1 MSKKD
6 YEEEFEDEDFE
17 EYEDFEDDH
26 DFEDFFK
33 DFEDDDD
40 FEDDEED
47 DEDDEG
53 EYAPTRDVIAKL
65 LREDENCVHGNKDY
79 VEEAASIIEKW
90 YGEECLTGAPS
101 FKYEEDFLDNGY
113 WDICELT
120 EGQNAIVDEEGA
132 RECHIVWMALE
143 GYDPYED
150 EDEEEEE

>member
-17 EYEDFEDDH
+17 DDEDFE
-26 DFEDFFK
+26 FEI

-40 FEDDEED
+40 FEDDE
-47 DEDDEG
+47 EDDEG

-90 YGEECLTGAPS
+90 YGEEYLTGAPS
-101 FKYEEDFLDNGY
+101 FKDEEDFLDNGY

-150 EDEEEEE
+150 EDEEEEEEEEE